1 MSEIIRAK
9 REPKS
14 FALVDKSFIN
24 DKRLSYKAKG
34 ILVYILSKPDDWK
47 VVVKDLINNSTDGK
61 ASIYAGLKELERY
74 GYYVKKP
81 IRDEDGMRILD
92 WTSIVYEV
100 PVCAEREEKEEVE
113 RQEVENQEV
122 ENQDDEKR
130 DSNNN
135 NIINNHENKNYISNN
150 DLKEN
155 KVMTCLDEKNGL
167 NQMENVM
174 LNIKHNIDYQ
184 SLEIRHKEDIDIINA
199 ILNIITDV
207 LFSKGELVHILGE
220 DKPRELVKRNLLKL
234 NTADIEYVLEKY
246 KALDVAVKKKEKYIL
261 AMLYSAPMERSAH
274 YINLVNAN
282 WEEEIKKK

>member
-1 MSEIIRAK
+1 MSKIIRAK
-9 REPKS
+9 RESKS
-14 FALVDKSFIN
+14 FALVDKNFIN

-47 VVVKDLINNSTDGK
+47 VVIRDLINNAADGK

-74 GYYVKKP
+74 GYYVKEP
-81 IRDEDGMRILD
+81 VRDEDGRRILD

-113 RQEVENQEV
+113 
-122 ENQDDEKR
+122 NQDDEKW

-135 NIINNHENKNYISNN
+135 NIINNYENKNYISNN

-174 LNIKHNIDYQ
+174 LSIKHNIDYQ
-184 SLEIRHKEDIDIINA
+184 SLEIRHKEDIDIINS
-199 ILNIITDV
+199 ILNIIADV
-207 LFSKGELVHILGE
+207 LFSDGESVHILGE

-246 KALDVAVKKKEKYIL
+246 KALDVAIKKKEKYIL
-261 AMLYSAPMERSAH
+261 AMLYSAPMERSAY
-274 YINLVNAN
+274 YINLANAN
-282 WEEEIKKK
+282 WEKEIKKK

>member
-1 MSEIIRAK
+1 M
-9 REPKS
+9 
-14 FALVDKSFIN
+14 
-24 DKRLSYKAKG
+24 
-34 ILVYILSKPDDWK
+34 
-47 VVVKDLINNSTDGK
+47 VVKDLINNSTDGK

>member
-1 MSEIIRAK
+1 MSKIIRAK
-9 REPKS
+9 RESKS
-14 FALVDKSFIN
+14 FALVDKNFIN

-47 VVVKDLINNSTDGK
+47 VVIRDLINNAADGK

-74 GYYVKKP
+74 GYYVKEP
-81 IRDEDGMRILD
+81 VRDEDGRRILD

-113 RQEVENQEV
+113 
-122 ENQDDEKR
+122 NQDDEKR

-135 NIINNHENKNYISNN
+135 NIINNYENKNYISNN

-174 LNIKHNIDYQ
+174 LSIKHNIDYP
-184 SLEIRHKEDIDIINA
+184 SLEIRHKEDIDIINS
-199 ILNIITDV
+199 ILNIIADV
-207 LFSKGELVHILGE
+207 LFSDGESVHILGE

-246 KALDVAVKKKEKYIL
+246 KALDVAIKKKEKYIL
-261 AMLYSAPMERSAH
+261 AMLYSAPMERSAY
-274 YINLVNAN
+274 YINLANAN
-282 WEEEIKKK
+282 WEKEIKKK